1 MHSLRTLAE
10 WFGRR
15 AWLSPDTPALTFM
28 GRTATY
34 AQMHDRIARLATVL
48 SDHGVSNGDRVS
60 YLGANHPD
68 AFVLMFAASMVGAV
82 HVPLNIRLSS
92 AELGFIVDNA
102 DVRFVLAEPGC
113 TALIEGLRSARADM
127 TCLTITAPTAGWLDA
142 EALIAAAA
150 PRTEHAPSGPDDLA
164 AIVYTSGTTGRPKG
178 AMLTH
183 RCLWSNDLNYIMAF
197 DVAST
202 DVALVV
208 APVFHVGGLFVLTT
222 ATWMMGGHVVLASG
236 FVAGE
241 AIEAIEAHGVT
252 VTFGVPAMMLFMSEH
267 ERFDAANL
275 SSLRLY
281 VAGGAPVPEPILH
294 RYAARGIPVSQ
305 CYGLSES
312 TSATVYLETVRAL
325 EKLGSAGRAMMM
337 AEIRLIDADGLPLD
351 QPDVR
356 GEICARGGNVSPGY
370 WGNPD
375 ATAAAID
382 ADGWLRT
389 GDVGYLD
396 AEGFLFVVDRVKDMI
411 ITGGENVYPAEIESL
426 LFEHPAIAN
435 VSVIG
440 RPDDR
445 WGERVVAVVVVRD
458 GHDLDLDQVHAFCA
472 DRLAR
477 YKVPRELVT
486 MDELPLNAS
495 GKVVKTTLRTM
506 ILETA

>member
-1 MHSLRTLAE
+1 MNSFRTLAD
-10 WFGRR
+10 WFSRR
-15 AWLSPDTPALTFM
+15 ARVVPDAPALTFDNTTINY
-28 GRTATY
+28 R
-34 AQMHDRIARLATVL
+34 QMQNRIARLATVL
-48 SDHGVSNGDRVS
+48 SDSGVSKGDRVS

-82 HVPLNIRLSS
+82 YVPLNIRLSP
-92 AELGFIVDNA
+92 AELGYIIDNA
-102 DVRFVLAEPGC
+102 DVRLILAHGDQA
-113 TALIEGLRSARADM
+113 ALIESLVPDRPQIVL
-127 TCLTITAPTAGWLDA
+127 LTIASRHPGWSDGEVLIDA
-142 EALIAAAA
+142 AMPCAAQVPAA
-150 PRTEHAPSGPDDLA
+150 PDGLA

-183 RCLWSNDLNYIMAF
+183 LCLWSNDLNYIMAF
-197 DVAST
+197 DVRSS

-241 AIEAIEAHGVT
+241 AIEAIERHGVT

-267 ERFDAANL
+267 ERFDTAEL
-275 SSLRLY
+275 STLRLY
-281 VAGGAPVPEPILH
+281 VAGGAPVPEPMLH
-294 RYAARGIPVSQ
+294 RYAARGVPVSQ

-312 TSATVYLETVRAL
+312 TSAAVYLETARAL

-337 AEIRLIDADGLPLD
+337 AEIRLIDADGEVLD
-351 QPDVR
+351 QPGVR
-356 GEICARGGNVSPGY
+356 GEICVRGGNVSPGY
-370 WGNPD
+370 WAN
-375 ATAAAID
+375 AEASAAAID
-382 ADGWLRT
+382 GDGWLRT

-396 AEGFLFVVDRVKDMI
+396 EDGFLFVVDRVKDMI

-435 VSVIG
+435 VSIVG
-440 RPDDR
+440 RPDER
-445 WGERVVAVVVVRD
+445 WGERVVAVVVLRD
-458 GHDLDLDQVHAFCA
+458 GHTLNVEELQQFCS

-477 YKVPRELVT
+477 YKHPRELRI

-495 GKVVKTTLRTM
+495 GKVVKTVLRAHV
-506 ILETA
+506 LEAD